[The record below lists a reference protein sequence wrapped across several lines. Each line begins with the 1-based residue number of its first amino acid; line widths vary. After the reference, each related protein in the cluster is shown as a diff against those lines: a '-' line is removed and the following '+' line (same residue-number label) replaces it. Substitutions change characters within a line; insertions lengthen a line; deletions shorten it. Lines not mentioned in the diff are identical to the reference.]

1 MIRFLLKGLIRDKS
15 RSRTP
20 IIVVS
25 IGVMLTVF
33 MHAFINGFMGDTIE
47 MNANFTHGH
56 LKVMTQAYAE
66 NRHQI
71 PNDLAILE
79 ADELIAKL
87 QQEYP
92 EIKWVPRI
100 QFGALVDV
108 PDENGET
115 ASQSPANGI
124 AMDLLSGKSEENKRL
139 KIESA
144 IRRGRLIEKPG
155 EVLLSE
161 EFSQQLQLNIGDEL
175 TLIGTTMYG
184 SMSFY
189 QLKLAGT
196 ISFGSEAIDR
206 GTMIIDIED
215 ARQAFDMQNASG
227 EILGFMKSGF
237 YKNDEAIAIA
247 KSFNAKYQD
256 KEDEFSPLMLSL
268 SQQGSMG
275 QYVELTEVWTLYI
288 SLIFIIAMAIVL
300 WNVALL
306 GSLRRYGEFGVRLA
320 MGEEKNHVFATLI
333 YESIAVGIVGTLIGT
348 AFGLAFAFVLQEYGM
363 DISGMMEGASIM
375 MPTVIRARI
384 SISDFYIG
392 FFPGLVATLIGTMLA
407 GRGIYK
413 RKTSQLFKELEA

>member
-20 IIVVS
+20 IMVVS

-256 KEDEFSPLMLSL
+256 KEDEFSPFLSKN
-268 SQQGSMG
+268 
-275 QYVELTEVWTLYI
+275 
-288 SLIFIIAMAIVL
+288 A
-300 WNVALL
+300 
-306 GSLRRYGEFGVRLA
+306 
-320 MGEEKNHVFATLI
+320 EKF
-333 YESIAVGIVGTLIGT
+333 
-348 AFGLAFAFVLQEYGM
+348 
-363 DISGMMEGASIM
+363 
-375 MPTVIRARI
+375 
-384 SISDFYIG
+384 
-392 FFPGLVATLIGTMLA
+392 
-407 GRGIYK
+407 
-413 RKTSQLFKELEA
+413 